1 MDYASY
7 GYYAVLGP
15 GTLFFLE
22 GQCNRYCNAWAC
34 PEIGLQYGAAQHSN
48 CLDTCWG
55 GRDPRD
61 PDDCEQ
67 TPWGHDCPPCPI
79 ALDLQGNG
87 LKLSGPQPP
96 VYFDLDADGTPDH
109 TSWTRM
115 ETKDAFLVLDRND
128 NGIIDSGR
136 ELFGTAALPLLSA
149 ELPRHGYEVLEE
161 FDRFAAGGNEDGVID
176 ASDAI
181 FAHLQLWLDEN
192 RDGVTQ
198 TGELR
203 SLPDVGVAAIG
214 LSYYR
219 ADQVDQ
225 WGNILRWWS
234 PIFFDDGSDSMSVD
248 VFFQRLP
255 E

>member
-1 MDYASY
+1 
-7 GYYAVLGP
+7 
-15 GTLFFLE
+15 LF
-22 GQCNRYCNAWAC
+22 
-34 PEIGLQYGAAQHSN
+34 
-48 CLDTCWG
+48 
-55 GRDPRD
+55 
-61 PDDCEQ
+61 
-67 TPWGHDCPPCPI
+67 
-79 ALDLQGNG
+79 
-87 LKLSGPQPP
+87 
-96 VYFDLDADGTPDH
+96 
-109 TSWTRM
+109 
-115 ETKDAFLVLDRND
+115 
-128 NGIIDSGR
+128 
-136 ELFGTAALPLLSA
+136 SA

-248 VFFQRLP
+248 VFFHRLP